1 MARTSQN
8 SVQQI
13 TSNTLVHRHR
23 LEEKAVY
30 LASLMDAC
38 PVPTPKLQHQWYM
51 IIWYALVQ
59 GFSQK
64 FKCFGDYTPTFIIL
78 PMRVAG

>member
-1 MARTSQN
+1 MNSRAAVGQYYMARTSQN

-30 LASLMDAC
+30 LAGLMDAC
-38 PVPTPKLQHQWYM
+38 PVTTPKLQLPAAYDH
-51 IIWYALVQ
+51 LVHT
-59 GFSQK
+59 S
-64 FKCFGDYTPTFIIL
+64 PRIFIKIQ
-78 PMRVAG
+78 MFR